1 MKWMLR
7 FCQTG
12 PDILVGY
19 SAALAL
25 SHLHDAHQTGYAE
38 EKNMFKHIL
47 LPTDG
52 SAASEAAIRSC
63 LRFAKEI
70 GARVT
75 GLHVLPEFHVLTY
88 NTEMLED
95 TREQFA
101 QDSEAH
107 AKTFLTA
114 IEHAAKEAGV
124 ACDVLRMTSD
134 HPYQAIVQA
143 AQDQQCDLI
152 AMASHGRKGL
162 QGFLLGS
169 ETQKVLTHSQI
180 PVLVYR

>member
-1 MKWMLR
+1 
-7 FCQTG
+7 
-12 PDILVGY
+12 
-19 SAALAL
+19 
-25 SHLHDAHQTGYAE
+25 
-38 EKNMFKHIL
+38 MFKHIL

-52 SAASEAAIRSC
+52 SSASDVAIQSC
-63 LRFAKEI
+63 LRFAKHI

-75 GLHVLPEFHVLTY
+75 GLHVVPEFHVMTY
-88 NTEMLED
+88 NAEMLED

-101 QDSEAH
+101 QDCAAH
-107 AKTFLTA
+107 ARKVLA
-114 IEHAAKEAGV
+114 AVEQAAKEAGV
-124 ACDVLRMTSD
+124 ACEVMHMTSD

-143 AQDQQCDLI
+143 AQGQQCDLI
-152 AMASHGRKGL
+152 AMALHGRKGI